1 MKLRIAFLT
10 THPIQYQVP
19 VFRHLAKHPE
29 LDFKVLFCQLPDAR
43 SQGDGFAK
51 SFKWDIPLLDGYQY
65 EVLTNVAARPSVT
78 NFAGCDTP
86 EITQRIRREQFD
98 AVVVNGWVAKS
109 CLQTLWACKRAR
121 IPCIVRGEANNIRP
135 RPWWKRQIQRQL
147 VRQYSACLYIG
158 QASKSFYRSHGV
170 PDRKLFPAL
179 YCVDNDRFAKAAA
192 VVDRQTARRQFQLS
206 PKATVFLFSGKLI
219 EKKHPLE
226 LLVAIRAA
234 AEAGAKLECLVV
246 GDGELRANCESYA
259 RQFNLPVRFAGFLNQ
274 TQMAEAYVAADCLV
288 LPSNH
293 GETWGL
299 VVNEAMACGR
309 PAIVSNQ
316 VGCAADLIV
325 RGQTGEVFSHGDWRE
340 LSTLLRQTAESPEL
354 LRQWGEG
361 AQRHVATYSPE
372 AAALGIAQAVQ
383 SVCRHA
389 LPV

>member
-1 MKLRIAFLT
+1 MKHRVAFVT

-43 SQGDGFAK
+43 LQGDGFAK
-51 SFKWDIPLLDGYQY
+51 SFKWDIPLLDGYRY

-78 NFAGCDTP
+78 EFSGCDTP
-86 EITQRIRREQFD
+86 EIARRIRQDGFD
-98 AVVVNGWVAKS
+98 AVIVNGWVAKS
-109 CLQTLWACKRAR
+109 CLQTLWACKRAG

-158 QASKSFYRSHGV
+158 QANASFYRSHGV
-170 PDRKLFPAL
+170 SDRKLFPAL
-179 YCVDNDRFAKAAA
+179 YCVDNDRFATAAAA
-192 VVDRQTARRQFQLS
+192 VDRQAARRQFQLS
-206 PKATVFLFSGKLI
+206 SQATVFLFSGKLI

-226 LLVAIRAA
+226 LLAAIRAA
-234 AEAGAKLECLVV
+234 SDSGAKLECLIV
-246 GDGELRANCESYA
+246 GDGELRSNCEAYVK
-259 RQFNLPVRFAGFLNQ
+259 QFNLPVRFAGFLNQ

-316 VGCAADLIV
+316 VGCAADLID
-325 RGQTGEVFSHGDWRE
+325 RGQTGEVFRYGDWQE
-340 LSTLLRQTAESPEL
+340 LSQLLRQTAASPEL
-354 LRQWGEG
+354 LQRWGQA
-361 AQRHVATYSPE
+361 AQRRIADYSPY
-372 AAALGIAQAVQ
+372 ATARGIVQAVQ
-383 SVCRHA
+383 STCRQ
-389 LPV
+389 PVQV